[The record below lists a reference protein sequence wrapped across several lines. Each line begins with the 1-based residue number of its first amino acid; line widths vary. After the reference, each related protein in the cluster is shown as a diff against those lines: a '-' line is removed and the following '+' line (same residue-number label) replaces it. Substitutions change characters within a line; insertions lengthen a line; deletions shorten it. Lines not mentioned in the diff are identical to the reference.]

1 MKNPQILDLYSD
13 FLLSSF
19 GLVTSTG
26 LSTLL
31 NGGYSHDKI
40 SRFLAQTTFNNKD
53 FWKCVK
59 TLIRKVESEE
69 AVLIIDDTIEEK
81 PHSTE
86 NDLICWHYDHC
97 IGQNVKGI
105 NIVNFLYCSPLS
117 DDSNVNLPCAFETI
131 RKTEKYLDKKTNT
144 VKRRSPVSKNTLVLE
159 RLRTLVQLNRLVFR
173 YVLWDTWFSS
183 KDNLDFVHHQLNKFF
198 VVALKSNRTV
208 ALSKE
213 GKQQGKFTKIEQLDL
228 QPNQTYK
235 VWLKGLDFEV
245 SLIKQVFTNKDG
257 STGELFL
264 ITNDLELNYESICTI
279 YQKRW
284 NVETFHK
291 SLKQNAGLEKSPTK
305 YEVTQSNHIFAS
317 MIAYCKLEILKFKE
331 NMNHFQLKNRLY
343 IQAVKAAFDE
353 LQNIKAQIQTIG
365 IAPINHTLCLL

>member
-1 MKNPQILDLYSD
+1 M
-13 FLLSSF
+13 
-19 GLVTSTG
+19 
-26 LSTLL
+26 
-31 NGGYSHDKI
+31 
-40 SRFLAQTTFNNKD
+40 
-53 FWKCVK
+53 
-59 TLIRKVESEE
+59 
-69 AVLIIDDTIEEK
+69 
-81 PHSTE
+81 
-86 NDLICWHYDHC
+86 
-97 IGQNVKGI
+97 
-105 NIVNFLYCSPLS
+105 
-117 DDSNVNLPCAFETI
+117 NLPCAFETI
-131 RKTEKYLDKKTNT
+131 RKTEKYLNKKTNT

-159 RLRTLVQLNRLVFR
+159 RLRTLVQFNRLVFR
-173 YVLWDTWFSS
+173 YVLWDTWFHS
-183 KDNLDFVHHQLNKFF
+183 KDNLDFVHHQLNNFF

-208 ALSKE
+208 SLNKE
-213 GKQQGKFTKIEQLDL
+213 GKQQGKFTKIEELDL

-235 VWLKGLDFEV
+235 VCLKGLDFEV

-365 IAPINHTLCLL
+365 IAPINHTLCLLQFLFNQIPNF